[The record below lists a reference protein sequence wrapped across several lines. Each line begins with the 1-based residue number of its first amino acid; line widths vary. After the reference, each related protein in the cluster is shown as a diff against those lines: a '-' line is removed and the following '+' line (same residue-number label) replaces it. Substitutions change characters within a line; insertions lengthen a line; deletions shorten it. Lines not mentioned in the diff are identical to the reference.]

1 MEGLKARLQELETQ
15 GLEGDEVARE
25 RREVEDQTMLVS
37 RLILVG
43 MFVGMI
49 ADARRHR
56 LKLKVYRSLGIDAEC
71 DDAGNY
77 NKAVIRNNQK
87 GDVHVVNIDPKFS
100 RFFYANYF
108 WQTL

>member
-1 MEGLKARLQELETQ
+1 MVMGCTEADTQ
-15 GLEGDEVARE
+15 
-25 RREVEDQTMLVS
+25 
-37 RLILVG
+37 
-43 MFVGMI
+43 
-49 ADARRHR
+49 RHR
-56 LKLKVYRSLGIDAEC
+56 LKLKVYRSLGIDVEC
-71 DDAGNY
+71 DNAGNY